1 MTDVL
6 AFGEVLWDVIDG
18 DAHIG
23 GAPFNFA
30 AHARLCGLRAALVS
44 SLGLDELGAR
54 ARREI
59 AALDVVD
66 RFVFTHRTL
75 PTGTVAVTLADGIP
89 SYEIKRPVAWD
100 EIAFSE
106 GGTRPAAPHALYFG
120 TLAQRSPVSA
130 RTLVE
135 LVREFPDAL
144 TFFDVNLRQNFWSHG
159 LVEDGLAFTDILK
172 VNDEEMETLGLEPVE
187 LFARYPRLKTVIE
200 TCGKDGCRV
209 TPLDGKTFSSPA
221 VDAGPVVD
229 TIGAGDSFSAAFL
242 AAVLNGASLREAAE
256 AGNRRAGQVAARA
269 GAIPEDMRT
278 TDTPNV
284 R

>member
-30 AHARLCGLRAALVS
+30 AHSHLCGLQAALVS
-44 SLGLDELGAR
+44 SLGLDELGAC

-59 AALDVVD
+59 AALGVD
-66 RFVFTHRTL
+66 ERFVFTHRML
-75 PTGTVAVTLADGIP
+75 PTGTVAVTLVGGVP

-100 EIAFSE
+100 EIAFPA
-106 GGTRPAAPHALYFG
+106 GGARPAKPRALYFG

-130 RTLVE
+130 ATLAE

-144 TFFDVNLRQNFWSHG
+144 TFFDVNLRQNFWSRG
-159 LVEDGLAFTDILK
+159 LVENGLAFTDILK
-172 VNDEEMETLGLEPVE
+172 VSDEEVERLGLEPAR
-187 LFARYPRLKTVIE
+187 LFARFPRLKIVVE
-200 TCGKDGCRV
+200 TRGKDGCCV
-209 TPLDGKTFSSPA
+209 TPRDGEGFSSSA

-229 TIGAGDSFSAAFL
+229 TVGAGDSFSAAFL
-242 AAVLNGASLREAAE
+242 TAMLNGASLREAAI
-256 AGNRRAGQVAARA
+256 AGNRRAGQVVARA
-269 GAIPEDMRT
+269 GAVPVEMRAA
-278 TDTPNV
+278 DKPKI